1 MARQGEAHRCPDCAE
16 SLGPAVQVAQAGWH
30 HKVALDDFPVTSML
44 KSITCS
50 GFDRR
55 GLKMRAEYGEVLLE
69 RLAKDLTSKFGKGFG
84 RENLR
89 LMCQFYLAYQN
100 LQISQTVSGKLP
112 HKKSHIP
119 GTPYLIID
127 KSQTI

>member
-1 MARQGEAHRCPDCAE
+1 
-16 SLGPAVQVAQAGWH
+16 
-30 HKVALDDFPVTSML
+30 
-44 KSITCS
+44 
-50 GFDRR
+50 
-55 GLKMRAEYGEVLLE
+55 MRAEYGEVLLE
-69 RLAKDLTSKFGKGFG
+69 RLAKDLTNKFGKGFG

-89 LMCQFYLAYQN
+89 LMRQFYLAYQN

-112 HKKSHIP
+112 HIP